1 MKLSDIQK
9 LAATMKLSEAELRKE
24 SQLEI
29 LQKLGMEPG
38 SFYQELEMG
47 SRFVDTHQ
55 DSSWSNASVNL
66 HSHAFFEILF
76 CRNTCGA
83 EYLVGS
89 ERYRL
94 QKGDIILVAP
104 GISHCPLLPEHMT
117 EPYKRDVIWLS
128 SEFMEMLAHTFPVL
142 PDHQP
147 FYSTLLRT
155 SGTNWE
161 FLGELF
167 QNGIWEA
174 RHKAPGWETAVIGNT
189 IHLLSL
195 IHRAFLDHST
205 APLKAEKPELLDQV
219 LGYIETHLADKITL
233 GEIARHFYVSESTI
247 SQTFRQK
254 MGVSF
259 HRCVTQRRLIAAKTL
274 ITEGIALEVVS
285 QQVGFSDYSSFYRAF
300 KQEYGI
306 SPRQY
311 RKLQD
316 NTESGV

>member
-9 LAATMKLSEAELRKE
+9 LAKTIQLTEAELRKE
-24 SQLEI
+24 SHTEL

-38 SFYQELEMG
+38 TFYQELEME

-55 DSSWSNASVNL
+55 DTSWSNASVNL
-66 HSHAFFEILF
+66 HSHSFFEILF

-94 QKGDIILVAP
+94 QKGDIVLVAP
-104 GISHCPLLPEHMT
+104 GVSHCPLLPEHMA

-128 SEFMEMLAHTFPVL
+128 TEFMDFLIQTFPVL
-142 PDHQP
+142 QNYHPL
-147 FYSTLLRT
+147 YSTLLRT
-155 SGTNWE
+155 AGTNWE
-161 FLGELF
+161 SLGELF
-167 QNGIWEA
+167 QKGVWEA
-174 RHKAPGWETAVIGNT
+174 KHKMPGWEVAVIGNT

-195 IHRAFLDHST
+195 IFRAFMDKTT
-205 APLKAEKPELLDQV
+205 APMKAEKPELLDRV
-219 LGYIETHLADKITL
+219 LAYVETHLAEKITL

-259 HRCVTQRRLIAAKTL
+259 HRCVTQQRLIVAKTL
-274 ITEGIALEVVS
+274 ISEGAPLEMVG
-285 QQVGFSDYSSFYRAF
+285 QQVGFSDYSTFYRAF

-306 SPRQY
+306 NPRQY
-311 RKLQD
+311 RKLQE
-316 NTESGV
+316 NTEPIL